1 MDHSTQHS
9 RTPDET
15 VSLPPMDADFGQ
27 QIADLRREIEGIQEL
42 NMITGLRSLTGIRT
56 KPPTKRERSDWKRS
70 CGNWPCSATSEDTPG
85 VPGFL
90 RKAPTF
96 GL

>member
-42 NMITGLRSLTGIRT
+42 NMIYRSQKPHRHQDQAAHEKRKVRLEEIVRQLAVLRN
-56 KPPTKRERSDWKRS
+56 K
-70 CGNWPCSATSEDTPG
+70 
-85 VPGFL
+85 
-90 RKAPTF
+90 
-96 GL
+96 